1 MERPRKGAFLL
12 CAGQNTAQRNPAIFL
27 AMMRK
32 PLIVLLLL
40 AAMAPLHAQDK
51 GYKIVR
57 PDGTVEFSDQ
67 PAPGAQEITLPKAQ
81 SYQAPEASPPP
92 APPTPATPPAPPYS
106 RLAIVAPEAEQTF
119 QNGETNV
126 SVSLVIE
133 PALRPGHRVV
143 ILLDGSETASGGG
156 SRYSLSGIE
165 RGSHVLIAE
174 VRDGRGRV
182 LERSAPVTF
191 HMRQHSQLFDQ
202 PPPPADAPPSPV
214 GPAPMMPRMK

>member
-1 MERPRKGAFLL
+1 
-12 CAGQNTAQRNPAIFL
+12 
-27 AMMRK
+27 MMRK
-32 PLIVLLLL
+32 SLIVLLFL
-40 AAMAPLHAQDK
+40 AVAVPLYAQDK

-81 SYQAPEASPPP
+81 SYEAPEL
-92 APPTPATPPAPPYS
+92 PPTAPVTPTAPPAPPYS

-126 SVSLVIE
+126 DVSLVIE

-143 ILLDGSETASGGG
+143 ILLDGSETVSGGG
-156 SRYSLSGIE
+156 SRYSLNGIE
-165 RGSHVLIAE
+165 RGSHVLVAE

-182 LERSAPVTF
+182 LGRSAPVTF
-191 HMRQHSQLFDQ
+191 HVRQHSQLFDQ
-202 PPPPADAPPSPV
+202 PPAPADAPPSPIS
-214 GPAPMMPRMK
+214 PAPMMPRAPRMP

>member
-1 MERPRKGAFLL
+1 
-12 CAGQNTAQRNPAIFL
+12 
-27 AMMRK
+27 MMRK
-32 PLIVLLLL
+32 SLIVLLFL

-81 SYQAPEASPPP
+81 SYEAPEL
-92 APPTPATPPAPPYS
+92 PPTAPVTPTTPPTPPYS

-126 SVSLVIE
+126 GVSLVIE

-143 ILLDGSETASGGG
+143 ILLDGSEIAAGGG

-191 HMRQHSQLFDQ
+191 HVRQYSQLFDQ
-202 PPPPADAPPSPV
+202 PPPPADAPPSPIS
-214 GPAPMMPRMK
+214 PAPMMPRAPRMQ